1 MATVLVDTAIS
12 RDGRAAPP
20 YPHRDL
26 GKDAL
31 LGSPRA
37 TPRLPGPARL
47 IVLPAGTSVSA
58 ETRCRFHAQVARVSV
73 LGPTSRAA
81 TFWVHGPSPIEV
93 ELDALACSRQTKVR
107 ADTLTD
113 RIVPGSLLGIGDPGE
128 LADVAACTSFAL
140 DIASCINDLRRDNP
154 DDALLRR
161 FTAMT
166 QRLDIVDV
174 ATVADELGVNPHL
187 LRRLTLRHFGFPPKL
202 LLVRARFLAAFVAYQ
217 RSGMRFDSVL
227 DFGYFDSSHFLRD
240 ANRFLG
246 TTPKRYLERFAALMP
261 CAWRRQTSG

>member
-12 RDGRAAPP
+12 RDVRAAT
-20 YPHRDL
+20 PHR
-26 GKDAL
+26 GVGADAL

-37 TPRLPGPARL
+37 IPRLPGPARL
-47 IVLPAGTSVSA
+47 IVLPVGTSLSA
-58 ETRCRFHAQVARVSV
+58 ETRCRFHAQVTRVSV

-81 TFWVHGPSPIEV
+81 TLWVHGPAPIEV
-93 ELDALACSRQTKVR
+93 ELDALAWSRRTKVR

-113 RIVPGSLLGIGDPGE
+113 RIVAGSLLDIGDPGD
-128 LADVAACTSFAL
+128 LADAAACASFAHNVVSCL
-140 DIASCINDLRRDNP
+140 DVLRHDAP
-154 DDALLRR
+154 DDVLVRK

-166 QRLDIVDV
+166 QRLDIADV
-174 ATVADELGVNPHL
+174 ATAADELGVNPHT

-202 LLVRARFLAAFVAYQ
+202 LLVRARFLAAFVVFQ

-246 TTPKRYLERFAALMP
+246 TTPKRYLERFAALLP
-261 CAWRRQTSG
+261 CEWRRQTSG